1 MDWIYDMT
9 RKKKKEVRR
18 TPGVFDLN
26 YLNNEV
32 AFYSSGK
39 DDRTS

>member
-9 RKKKKEVRR
+9 REKKEVRR

-32 AFYSSGK
+32 AFYCSGE